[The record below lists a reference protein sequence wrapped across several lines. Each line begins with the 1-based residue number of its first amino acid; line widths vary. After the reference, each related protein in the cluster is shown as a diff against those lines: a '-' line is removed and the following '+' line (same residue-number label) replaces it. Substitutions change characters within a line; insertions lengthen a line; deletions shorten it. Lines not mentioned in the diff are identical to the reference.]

1 MSEAYKQIC
10 ELFPTRIPFPTI
22 LKPHRSGTA
31 ILADVKSAED
41 LPSRLIFGDLLSDSF
56 KGRLGAWSV
65 EYRDGFGN
73 GIELSVGEERFKAKL
88 KFLGSESISVGPAK
102 NEQAFLQLIDLASD
116 AWDGVLQTYLQTRFN
131 IRVADP
137 DRERF
142 SAVYRPDGWMKTI
155 LVPIHPDKLERLL
168 ELHASLSK
176 DLRIGANLSGCVS
189 LQFNAV
195 NYIEGLC
202 PDALADKT
210 ELCLRTILHCG
221 TPILSEPAREV
232 AKDGSAA
239 WTVRRSAYLF
249 RCNAF
254 LRDVPYLVER
264 LSLAGLLSDEPDMCA
279 FIAPT
284 ELVIQSKEYRWFS
297 LGNECRIVWVG
308 ETQDPHELLIE
319 SGVDMDESLALVSE
333 AVTASH
339 ELVKSLFRST

>member
-1 MSEAYKQIC
+1 MTMSDAYEQIC
-10 ELFPTRIPFPTI
+10 ERFPKRIPFPI
-22 LKPHRSGTA
+22 IQKPYRSGAVT
-31 ILADVKSAED
+31 LADVQSAED

-73 GIELSVGEERFKAKL
+73 GIKLSVEEERFVAKL
-88 KFLGSESISVGPAK
+88 KFLGSESTSVGPAK
-102 NEQAFLQLIDLASD
+102 NEQAFLQLINLASD
-116 AWDGVLQTYLQTRFN
+116 VWDGALQSYLQTRFP
-131 IRVADP
+131 IRVANP

-176 DLRIGANLSGCVS
+176 DLRIGANLSGDVS

-195 NYIEGLC
+195 NYIEGRC

-210 ELCLRTILHCG
+210 ELCVRTILQCG
-221 TPILSEPAREV
+221 TPILSEPVREQ
-232 AKDGSAA
+232 ANDGTAA
-239 WTVRRSAYLF
+239 WTIRRSAYLY

-264 LSLAGLLSDEPDMCA
+264 LSQVGLLSEEPDMCA

-284 ELVIQSKEYRWFS
+284 ELLIQSKEYRWFS
-297 LGNECRIVWVG
+297 LGNECRIVWVR

-319 SGVDMDESLALVSE
+319 SGVEMDESLALVSE
-333 AVTASH
+333 AISASH
-339 ELVKSLFRST
+339 ELDRIFV